1 MSVLFLLA
9 SLGVINGALVAG
21 YLYFKRPRTVSE
33 VYFAGL
39 LLALCI
45 RIGKSVI
52 FYFSEEVD
60 LFILQIGLSACI
72 FIGPFFYLY
81 IRSLRQQS
89 QTFGTKDHILLAGL
103 LVAMVVAGLFFP
115 YRSRPDIWNGYI
127 IYGIYSV
134 WVGFTL
140 AGLYQWWQMLGAA
153 LKHPRK
159 LSGEQQYLAAMGLA
173 QVFITLTYLTA
184 LFGFGTY
191 IWGALIFSFTFYY
204 LAARAILKR
213 PSIPPKASPPAL
225 ENGPALLATLDGH
238 MAQAKPYLHQGL
250 KLDDL
255 AKQLDLPRHTLS
267 RLLNEEYKLGFAHY
281 LKVYRV
287 QEAQQLI
294 RTRPELSLEGIG
306 YEAGFRSKSTFYE
319 AFKKV
324 AHCTP
329 AEYKNAAVESPK
341 VLQNGSE

>member
-21 YLYFKRPRTVSE
+21 YLFLKRPRTVSE

-81 IRSLRQQS
+81 IRSLRQHS
-89 QTFGTKDHILLAGL
+89 QTFDTKDHILLAGL
-103 LVAMVVAGLFFP
+103 LVAMVVAGLIFP
-115 YRSRPDIWNGYI
+115 YHSRPDIWNGYI

-140 AGLYQWWQMLGAA
+140 AGLYHWWQMLGTA

-159 LSGEQQYLAAMGLA
+159 LNGEQQYLAAMANHSL
-173 QVFITLTYLTA
+173 V
-184 LFGFGTY
+184 
-191 IWGALIFSFTFYY
+191 SC
-204 LAARAILKR
+204 
-213 PSIPPKASPPAL
+213 
-225 ENGPALLATLDGH
+225 NG
-238 MAQAKPYLHQGL
+238 Q
-250 KLDDL
+250 
-255 AKQLDLPRHTLS
+255 S
-267 RLLNEEYKLGFAHY
+267 R
-281 LKVYRV
+281 
-287 QEAQQLI
+287 
-294 RTRPELSLEGIG
+294 
-306 YEAGFRSKSTFYE
+306 
-319 AFKKV
+319 
-324 AHCTP
+324 
-329 AEYKNAAVESPK
+329 
-341 VLQNGSE
+341 